1 MDVNTSNTQFNTYK
15 YAKMSREFEMLVAS
29 TSIYQMELG
38 QSVLQE
44 WCWTYS
50 RDELIGRWLQ
60 NYHEPKSALIPLSI
74 LQYNIRYFYSSQYEL
89 LDMIIRYNPTII
101 SLNEMGT
108 IIPRKTL
115 EKLLFSYNIFM
126 KQGSNN

>member
-1 MDVNTSNTQFNTYK
+1 MNKYHEGNYK
-15 YAKMSREFEMLVAS
+15 NASKSRTKIRPNVPKHPHGL
-29 TSIYQMELG
+29 
-38 QSVLQE
+38 
-44 WCWTYS
+44 
-50 RDELIGRWLQ
+50 RDELIVRWLQ

-74 LQYNIRYFYSSQYEL
+74 LQYNIRYFYSNQYEL
-89 LDMIIRYNPTII
+89 LDMIIRYNLTII
-101 SLNEMGT
+101 SLNELGT